1 MNKKDRQQPEPL
13 KEPEHISRPDA
24 LLHPEPEPV
33 AEPEDDTLPIGIFAM
48 DSAPDDG
55 SYIFLAERQGDLF
68 VWHECYWYVTRT
80 FRNRRWQET
89 GWWCERAVPRVKLTF
104 EPAAWAEKVPVVEE
118 KTS

>member
-33 AEPEDDTLPIGIFAM
+33 AEPADDTLPIGIFAM